1 MSYNFYH
8 NLAEIARNGGFVLSN
23 ENNDGSD
30 VRIDWRFIAAID
42 THRVIKES
50 NFEKL
55 DECIPFLINSSLSN
69 LLNTRIL
76 DPAIGKIF
84 TLSQLSI
91 QYLLFCTRFLDK
103 SVSTLRENLYSCQKE
118 TLDLQEK
125 LKERN
130 TELHQAKKKAKKL
143 ESNPLEIYPCT
154 KCTKNFESQLFLDS
168 HMLRKHR
175 ESKDQDLINT
185 IKLELELKQVKEK
198 LNLTEKEL
206 MDSKNVT
213 CEKCLENERRI
224 FKNIGIQSNFEEK
237 EKDDLEKENTSEKF
251 RDYSENIREMMAEQ
265 MKQFQE
271 YKEYDERRHKEE
283 ISELK
288 DMLDKAMET
297 LKQNE
302 IKRAEQ
308 PLPAPRSTVPLQQSF
323 APPKPKEV
331 KVVPPQSDNENLWK
345 TRFKELEKMY
355 EHNQLQMAQ
364 SMKDMEKTYAEKLN
378 KLEDSMKQLKDESA
392 KINQVPITPVPRTVQ
407 KEVVPRVLIRK
418 PKETSS
424 SSDEDVSEDP
434 KPIKQVRPVLDTLPK
449 NIPQQPLHLSTYSD
463 QKFSIREKKKK
474 TFSAQKWFN
483 RDKSQQ
489 KPKEV
494 PVKDRVKAEQLLNDR
509 LKEFNIDEHTEQLN
523 ENKVDL
529 IEVEL
534 ANRREIQKK
543 TYPHFFIN
551 RKKIKQKVEE
561 LFKSHV
567 QDTEKEESISV
578 KKDPVILKD
587 EDPVKLKDENPVD
600 EKPKKKVL
608 FNLDEDYKSNVHIK
622 SNEDSD
628 FDLTSLED
636 DFK

>member
-8 NLAEIARNGGFVLSN
+8 NLAKIARNGGFVLSN
-23 ENNDGSD
+23 ENIDDSD

-42 THRVIKES
+42 THRIIIES

-103 SVSTLRENLYSCQKE
+103 SVSTLRESLYSSQKE
-118 TLDLQEK
+118 ILDLQEK

-130 TELHQAKKKAKKL
+130 TELHQVKKKAKKL
-143 ESNPLEIYPCT
+143 ESNALEIYPCT
-154 KCTKNFESQLFLDS
+154 KCTKNYESQLFLDS
-168 HMLRKHR
+168 HMSRKHR
-175 ESKDQDLINT
+175 ESKDLDLINA
-185 IKLELELKQVKEK
+185 IKLELEVKQLKEK

-206 MDSKNVT
+206 MDSKNVS
-213 CEKCLENERRI
+213 CEKCLENEKRI
-224 FKNIGIQSNFEEK
+224 FKNIGIQSNSEEK

-251 RDYSENIREMMAEQ
+251 RDYSENIRQMMADQ

-271 YKEYDERRHKEE
+271 YKEYDDKRHKEE

-288 DMLDKAMET
+288 AMLDKAMET

-308 PLPAPRSTVPLQQSF
+308 QQSQPLPAPRSIVSLQQSE
-323 APPKPKEV
+323 AQKPK
-331 KVVPPQSDNENLWK
+331 VVQPQPENENLWK

-355 EHNQLQMAQ
+355 ELNQLQMTQ
-364 SMKDMEKTYAEKLN
+364 SMKDIEKAYAEKLN
-378 KLEDSMKQLKDESA
+378 KLEISMKQLKDENN
-392 KINQVPITPVPRTVQ
+392 KGNKVTVQ
-407 KEVVPRVLIRK
+407 PVSKIVEKEVVPRVVIRK
-418 PKETSS
+418 SVETSS
-424 SSDEDVSEDP
+424 SSDDEIVDAP
-434 KPIKQVRPVLDTLPK
+434 KPIKLVRPAIDILPK
-449 NIPQQPLHLSTYSD
+449 NIPQLPPKLSTYSD
-463 QKFSIREKKKK
+463 QKFSIREKTKNK
-474 TFSAQKWFN
+474 TFSAQKWFKK
-483 RDKSQQ
+483 RSHKSQQ
-489 KPKEV
+489 HPKEV
-494 PVKDRVKAEQLLNDR
+494 TVKDRHKAEKMMNER
-509 LKEFNIDEHTEQLN
+509 LKEFNIEQKEQLN
-523 ENKVDL
+523 ANKADE

-543 TYPHFFIN
+543 TYPHFFIT
-551 RKKIKQKVEE
+551 RKKIKQRVEE
-561 LFKSHV
+561 LFKSRIEN
-567 QDTEKEESISV
+567 DESITV
-578 KKDPVILKD
+578 K
-587 EDPVKLKDENPVD
+587 EDPVN

-608 FNLDEDYKSNVHIK
+608 FNLDEDDVQIK

-628 FDLTSLED
+628 FNITSLEE